1 MIRLVV
7 CTFIGASVLAALPHY
22 ASKIQHVVEDR
33 RQAEAADGLRDV
45 AAAQAELDAAKLDA
59 EQPAPRYV
67 ASYAAGSSMRLP
79 SDAQGHFIGEF
90 RINGRPV
97 TGMVDTGATYVAL
110 NMSTARKIGVE
121 PDRDA
126 FTYGV
131 ETASGR
137 TSAARIVIDR
147 MEIGPVRV
155 DDVIAFVLEDSDLST
170 TLIGMSFMNGLQ
182 SYRVEGGE
190 LLLID

>member
-22 ASKIQHVVEDR
+22 ASKVQDALEDR
-33 RQAEAADGLRDV
+33 RRAEAADAVRDV
-45 AAAQAELDAAKLDA
+45 ATAQAGLGA
-59 EQPAPRYV
+59 EPSSTRYV
-67 ASYAAGSSMRLP
+67 ASYAAGSSMRLL

-110 NMSTARKIGVE
+110 NMSTARRLGVE

-155 DDVIAFVLEDSDLST
+155 DEVEAFVLEDSDLST

-182 SYRVEGGE
+182 SYRVEDGE